1 MINNNKWFS
10 IIIWMG
16 LVVLITL
23 SAYVILDYML
33 PYVKNTKWIENA
45 SNAYYNAYW
54 WIELAL
60 EHIKTRPNLTTET
73 WWTINNSNWTIWKSY
88 STSSSWMQIPKPWE
102 WNSEYDK
109 DFNTI
114 SRYEPIQLEV
124 WKNAI
129 STLTLDYKIPAFTWW
144 TLTISWTTTP
154 ILWWILSWEGDTL
167 IASWSYITASNINSP
182 TNFTMFNKIW
192 LTLLWSWK
200 TFQEFYWVNCWTNS
214 WCILKISVINKLE
227 LTNWNIIPY
236 LEYKITPSWNLPDRY
251 TTITS
256 WGKSYM
262 YKKDL
267 KVKIPQQTV
276 NQALDFTVFQ

>member
-1 MINNNKWFS
+1 
-10 IIIWMG
+10 MG

>member
-1 MINNNKWFS
+1 
-10 IIIWMG
+10 MG

-23 SAYVILDYML
+23 SAYVILDYMV
-33 PYVKNTKWIENA
+33 PYAKNTKWIENA

-73 WWTINNSNWTIWKSY
+73 WSTMPWITTPIWKSY

-124 WKNAI
+124 WAKNTKIYDIDWSKNWIIFNFKVPNNLWDLKWDNILNILLSNENDTWYSSWIAI
-129 STLTLDYKIPAFTWW
+129 ETQDIQNITDIWLV
-144 TLTISWTTTP
+144 TINWTTLGWTGKDFQS
-154 ILWWILSWEGDTL
+154 IHDLWC
-167 IASWSYITASNINSP
+167 N
-182 TNFTMFNKIW
+182 
-192 LTLLWSWK
+192 
-200 TFQEFYWVNCWTNS
+200 WTNS

-227 LTNWNIIPY
+227 LINWNIIPY
-236 LEYKITPSWNLPDRY
+236 LEWRINKWATSSTNYILPDRY

-262 YKKDL
+262 YRKDL
-267 KVKIPQQTV
+267 KVKVPQQTV